1 MALSH
6 RREHETTGC
15 LYLMTLACH
24 EAPDK
29 MNIYTT
35 PEANYPVTDVSN
47 SVGTAGCFRLVA
59 ARFMK
64 TISVTFHRH
73 L

>member
-1 MALSH
+1 
-6 RREHETTGC
+6 
-15 LYLMTLACH
+15 MTSACH

-29 MNIYTT
+29 TNIYTT
-35 PEANYPVTDVSN
+35 PEAKYPATDVSD
-47 SVGTAGCFRLVA
+47 SVGTAGRFRLVA